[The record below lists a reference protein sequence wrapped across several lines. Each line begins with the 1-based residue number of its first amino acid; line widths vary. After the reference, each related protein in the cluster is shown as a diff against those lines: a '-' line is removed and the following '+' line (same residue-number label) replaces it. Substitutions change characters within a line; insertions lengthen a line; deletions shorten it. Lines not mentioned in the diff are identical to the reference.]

1 MTLTEGQIEIM
12 KEDISAELIC
22 MLMQNWHFS
31 QQEAVDILYN
41 SDTFNRL
48 QDEQTGLFYQSAGYV
63 YAYLQQELTTGDYRR

>member
-22 MLMQNWHFS
+22 LLMQNWHFS

-48 QDEQTGLFYQSAGYV
+48 QDEQTGFSIRVQATCAPISS
-63 YAYLQQELTTGDYRR
+63 RN

>member
-1 MTLTEGQIEIM
+1 MLT
-12 KEDISAELIC
+12 
-22 MLMQNWHFS
+22 QNWHFS

-63 YAYLQQELTTGDYRR
+63 YSYLQQELTTGDYRR